1 MVSHRRWRLESPG
14 FANLRPLD
22 ILSCKG
28 ARGLTSGVPLTAE
41 LSMPADHLLISVLLL
56 AVVVL
61 LVTEWIPLEA
71 TALLTLV
78 VFVII
83 MLAVPVFWSL
93 QP

>member
-1 MVSHRRWRLESPG
+1 
-14 FANLRPLD
+14 
-22 ILSCKG
+22 
-28 ARGLTSGVPLTAE
+28 
-41 LSMPADHLLISVLLL
+41 MPADHLLISVLLL